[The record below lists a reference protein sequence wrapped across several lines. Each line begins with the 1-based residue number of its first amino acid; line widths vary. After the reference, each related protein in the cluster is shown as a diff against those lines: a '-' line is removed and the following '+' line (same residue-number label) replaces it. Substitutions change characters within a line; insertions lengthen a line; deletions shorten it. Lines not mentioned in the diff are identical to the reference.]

1 MSQNKTNTGGTGEV
15 KYRRA
20 KVWQIIMVSSSAFIG
35 MSFYFLMG
43 MASYSASVGFGIA
56 SIAVGGILTFTRIF
70 DAVTDPLLAFVYDKV
85 NTPFGKIRI
94 LLASGWLIM
103 VLSVLMMF
111 DWAAGKVTFV
121 LLYIVYIIGYT
132 LYNMT
137 GQTLGALMSNDPKQR
152 PMIGVYGTIFNYI
165 VPIALNMIAFTQ
177 LMPKYGG
184 YTSEFLSSACWLC
197 VGLSAVGLVL
207 TCIGI
212 SEYDKPENFV
222 GTNMKKEKLKLG
234 DMVEVL
240 AHNRP
245 LQCFVASGASDKI
258 AQQVA
263 SQTIVVTMLNG
274 IIIGDM
280 SISTILSTLGM
291 IPSILF
297 AFIGAAYAKKH
308 GNKKTIVTWT
318 WFCIFVTFAAVAF
331 FTILHI
337 GGNTRSISAVM
348 PLMIVFMIL
357 QLLTNGTKMGVT
369 TGNSAFMADVID
381 YELDRGGKY
390 IPAVVTGVYSL
401 IDKVVSSVSALIA
414 TASVALVGY
423 TTSLPQPT
431 DELIFWMTMVLMY
444 GFPLLG
450 WAITLIAMRFCNLNK
465 EEMEQVQKR
474 IAEKKAEAQKQAQAG

>member
-1 MSQNKTNTGGTGEV
+1 
-15 KYRRA
+15 
-20 KVWQIIMVSSSAFIG
+20 
-35 MSFYFLMG
+35 
-43 MASYSASVGFGIA
+43 
-56 SIAVGGILTFTRIF
+56 
-70 DAVTDPLLAFVYDKV
+70 
-85 NTPFGKIRI
+85 
-94 LLASGWLIM
+94 
-103 VLSVLMMF
+103 
-111 DWAAGKVTFV
+111 
-121 LLYIVYIIGYT
+121 
-132 LYNMT
+132 
-137 GQTLGALMSNDPKQR
+137 
-152 PMIGVYGTIFNYI
+152 
-165 VPIALNMIAFTQ
+165 
-177 LMPKYGG
+177 
-184 YTSEFLSSACWLC
+184 
-197 VGLSAVGLVL
+197 
-207 TCIGI
+207 
-212 SEYDKPENFV
+212 
-222 GTNMKKEKLKLG
+222 
-234 DMVEVL
+234 
-240 AHNRP
+240 
-245 LQCFVASGASDKI
+245 
-258 AQQVA
+258 
-263 SQTIVVTMLNG
+263 
-274 IIIGDM
+274 M

-431 DELIFWMTMVLMY
+431 DELTPGIFWMTMVLMY

>member
-1 MSQNKTNTGGTGEV
+1 M
-15 KYRRA
+15 
-20 KVWQIIMVSSSAFIG
+20 W
-35 MSFYFLMG
+35 
-43 MASYSASVGFGIA
+43 
-56 SIAVGGILTFTRIF
+56 
-70 DAVTDPLLAFVYDKV
+70 
-85 NTPFGKIRI
+85 
-94 LLASGWLIM
+94 GW
-103 VLSVLMMF
+103 
-111 DWAAGKVTFV
+111 
-121 LLYIVYIIGYT
+121 
-132 LYNMT
+132 
-137 GQTLGALMSNDPKQR
+137 
-152 PMIGVYGTIFNYI
+152 
-165 VPIALNMIAFTQ
+165 
-177 LMPKYGG
+177 
-184 YTSEFLSSACWLC
+184 
-197 VGLSAVGLVL
+197 
-207 TCIGI
+207 
-212 SEYDKPENFV
+212 ENFV

-431 DELIFWMTMVLMY
+431 DELTPGIFWMTMVLMY